1 MNYTHVKYNYTL
13 MASNC
18 CSSEPDPS
26 IIDVLEIKTQQALI
40 YTHGGNTFPLIKYV
54 PGFS

>member
-1 MNYTHVKYNYTL
+1 MSYTHVKYNYTL
-13 MASNC
+13 MASSC

-40 YTHGGNTFPLIKYV
+40 YTHGVIYFFL
-54 PGFS
+54 